1 MVDPCF
7 FMKAGCRSSDLGRG
21 ANRHR
26 YLGCGVNCCS
36 LVVGLVLAVRSD
48 V

>member
-1 MVDPCF
+1 MVGTLF
-7 FMKAGCRSSDLGRG
+7 VRKLGCRSSDLGRG

-26 YLGCGVNCCS
+26 YLGYGVNCCS